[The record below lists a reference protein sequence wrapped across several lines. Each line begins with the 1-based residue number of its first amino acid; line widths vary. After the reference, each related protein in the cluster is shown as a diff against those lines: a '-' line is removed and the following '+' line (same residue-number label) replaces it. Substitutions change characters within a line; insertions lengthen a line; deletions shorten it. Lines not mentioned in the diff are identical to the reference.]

1 MQGVLNDYF
10 DADARRIVIVDFTA
24 YGAIFFGVDTDTT
37 DIVFMGDDNVV
48 YFYNDDVGI
57 DFTVQIPIGLVS
69 DLSSVSL
76 LKSLV
81 NYYKLAGKT
90 YSLQWV

>member
-1 MQGVLNDYF
+1 
-10 DADARRIVIVDFTA
+10 
-24 YGAIFFGVDTDTT
+24 
-37 DIVFMGDDNVV
+37 MGDDNVV